1 MKWYN
6 VELNQKES
14 ILLKSFLNDNFVQY
28 ESSGC
33 GDMVHFEIYTSP
45 EIAAAIDCFMDNM

>member
-6 VELNQKES
+6 VELNQHES
-14 ILLKSFLNDNFVQY
+14 ILLKGFLNDNFVQY

-33 GDMVHFEIYTSP
+33 GNMVHFEIYASK
-45 EIAAAIDCFMDNM
+45 EQASAINAFLDTL